1 MNPYPPFAALIAG
14 HAVSQWVRTLPAVA
28 AEGLMADLAL
38 SPGALGFATGL
49 YHAGFAAGQVPCGV
63 ALDRYGVR
71 RTVCAL
77 LAVAVLGMAGS
88 AAAPGALWFG
98 VAQLVTGFGCCGMLM
113 CGLRWAAHALPA
125 EKFGAAS
132 GYILA
137 LGSIGLLASG
147 TPSAWVIE
155 AFGWRGAYWVAGLC
169 GAVTL
174 ALAAWLVPHTPTAP
188 ATRTVAGDAAEVLRL
203 FVSARLAPP
212 VALAFVG
219 YAAFIATRGLWAGP
233 WLTEQLGLALVPAGD
248 ALLVISLAM
257 AAGPALWGFL
267 DARTPR
273 RAEMLAGSHVA
284 GGLVLLWLA
293 TGGGGVAADI
303 AALTLFM
310 ALTASHVLLFA
321 MTRTRV
327 EEAILGKAMSATN
340 LAFFGGVAVL
350 QPLSGLAAGAFGT
363 QGALAFLGL
372 ACTVGA
378 ILFAWLAH
386 RPVPMPTSTPRE

>member
-1 MNPYPPFAALIAG
+1 MSPYPPFAALIAG

-28 AEGLMADLAL
+28 AEGLMASLAL

-71 RTVCAL
+71 RTVTAL

-88 AAAPGALWFG
+88 AAAPSALWFG

-125 EKFGAAS
+125 ERFGAAS

-155 AFGWRGAYWVAGLC
+155 AFGWRGAYAVAAMFGAATLGL
-169 GAVTL
+169 
-174 ALAAWLVPHTPTAP
+174 AWALVPHTPTAP
-188 ATRTVAGDAAEVLRL
+188 VTRSIAGDAAQVLGL

-212 VALAFVG
+212 VVLAFVG
-219 YAAFIATRGLWAGP
+219 YSAFIATRGLWAGP
-233 WLTEQLGLALVPAGD
+233 WLTEHLGLALVPAGD

-267 DARTPR
+267 DARTTR
-273 RAEMLAGSHVA
+273 RAAMLAGSHLA

-293 TGGGGVAADI
+293 AGGGGVGADI

-310 ALTASHVLLFA
+310 TLTSSHVLLFA
-321 MTRTRV
+321 MTRARV

-350 QPLSGLAAGAFGT
+350 QPLSGLAAGVAGT
-363 QGALAFLGL
+363 AGALGFLGL
-372 ACTVGA
+372 ACFAGA
-378 ILFAWLAH
+378 ALFAMLA
-386 RPVPMPTSTPRE
+386 RRPTSSP